1 MEKIYINTP
10 YITLGQLLKF
20 ANVVEDGIDAKI
32 LITEGYV
39 KLNGEV
45 EIRRGKKVYNNDEVI
60 IEYEGQK
67 INLKVINEW
76 KLKN

>member
-1 MEKIYINTP
+1 MEKIYITTP
-10 YITLGQLLKF
+10 FITLGQLLKF
-20 ANVVEDGIDAKI
+20 ANVVSDGIDAKI

-45 EIRRGKKVYNNDEVI
+45 ELKRGKKVYNNDEVT

-67 INLKVINEW
+67 IELKVINE
-76 KLKN
+76 

>member
-67 INLKVINEW
+67 INLKVINE
-76 KLKN
+76 

>member
-1 MEKIYINTP
+1 MEKIYITTP
-10 YITLGQLLKF
+10 FITLGQLLKF
-20 ANVVEDGIDAKI
+20 ANVVSDGIDAKI

-45 EIRRGKKVYNNDEVI
+45 ELKRGKKVYNNDEVT

-67 INLKVINEW
+67 IELKVINEW
-76 KLKN
+76 K